1 MKEKQN
7 KINKTVKLYPIFYSL
22 SADTIFFVPI
32 DTLYLSLVKK
42 LSASQIS
49 ATTMISLLICILSR
63 NLMEKITKKIGNVN
77 SVKLGCL
84 LLLISTIIL
93 TFCKSFVSIIIYKIL
108 IEYAYMFWI
117 MSNII
122 LRNNLTDMNRKNE
135 YFSIR
140 NKAKIMYGITTMLT
154 ALISGYLFNINA
166 NFPMY
171 VSILLYIGIFLM
183 SLSFYE
189 AKNIKEEKYKAKNKN
204 KSKTKLPSLIILVIL
219 SNALF
224 YSIIKLGQNNSKL
237 LMQYDFR
244 NTLSI
249 ERVTYVI
256 TIIVFISRIVR
267 IIGNSFFGKIYKV
280 IKDKLSVLL
289 TIMELMA
296 YLLIVIGHYINFN
309 FGLKVIIMATGFC
322 LILGI
327 RDSFQIYIEDI
338 ALKISEKELHQKI
351 MINIEVYRKIIQL
364 IFSLIFTL
372 ILAKFSLYIV
382 IIILCLLSVIEI
394 ILNKKMYNKLVFKI

>member
-22 SADTIFFVPI
+22 SYDTIFFVPI

-108 IEYAYMFWI
+108 LEYAYMFWI

-122 LRNNLTDMNRKNE
+122 LKNNLTDMNRKNE

-154 ALISGYLFNINA
+154 ALISGYLFNINV

-171 VSILLYIGIFLM
+171 ISILLYIGIFLM

-189 AKNIKEEKYKAKNKN
+189 ANNIKEEKNKSKNKN
-204 KSKTKLPSLIILVIL
+204 KSKTKLSSLIILVIL

-237 LMQYDFR
+237 LMQYDFS

-249 ERVTYVI
+249 EKVTYMI

-280 IKDKLSVLL
+280 IKDKLSVVL
-289 TIMELMA
+289 TVMELMA

-372 ILAKFSLYIV
+372 ILVKFSLYVV

-394 ILNKKMYNKLVFKI
+394 ILNKKMYDKLIFKI